1 MNTLT
6 PATSSPRLLAA
17 LIWKDW
23 YLTRKLLIGLMVA
36 GLIAVALIA
45 SASKGNQYA
54 GNVLLIT
61 VLIAIGVHAP
71 ITTIVQER
79 KSHTGTFIMT
89 LPISLRTYQLSKL
102 LANLLLML
110 LPSLLLMLSCFAAIL
125 LMPALPDGLLP
136 VSAAVLGYI
145 ITGSMVILC
154 VALLSEAMEWTVG
167 VMITSNLLLQAMLY
181 FVGNLP
187 TTQATAGTDQIVWD
201 SGIVTA
207 LLIEATICVM
217 LPALTLWWKTRH
229 PSQD

>member
-1 MNTLT
+1 MNTLNPT
-6 PATSSPRLLAA
+6 GLPPRLLRT
-17 LIWKDW
+17 LLLKDW
-23 YLTRKLLIGLMVA
+23 YFTRKLLIGLMLA
-36 GLIAVALIA
+36 GLIAIALIA
-45 SASKGNQYA
+45 SASKAGLYA

-79 KSHTGTFIMT
+79 KSHTDTFVMT
-89 LPISLRTYQLSKL
+89 LPISLRTYQLSRL

-110 LPSLLLMLSCFAAIL
+110 LPSLLLLLGCFAVIL
-125 LMPALPDGLLP
+125 AVPALPDGLVP

-145 ITGSMVILC
+145 ISGSMVILC
-154 VALLSEAMEWTVG
+154 VALFSESMEWTIG

-201 SGIVTA
+201 SSIVTA
-207 LLIEATICVM
+207 VLIETAICVT
-217 LPALTLWWKTRH
+217 LPALTLWWKTRRTNR
-229 PSQD
+229 D